1 MINKAGSTLAS
12 GPVDNKRKSSNGAKQ
27 YYGCL
32 AFYNLSLLLTTVV
45 VRAGNDEVG
54 CVIFVADGIKSKG
67 DFKSNPSL

>member
-32 AFYNLSLLLTTVV
+32 AFYNLSLSLTTVV

-54 CVIFVADGIKSKG
+54 CIIFVADGIKSKG
-67 DFKSNPSL
+67 DFKSNLSL